1 VAKKAGA
8 PVKPTPTAKAAPRS
22 APPAPKAASHAPCGV
37 GEVLRFVDEEGRLVA
52 PKPALPDARVVD
64 LYRHMVRARR
74 FDARMMKLQRQGRM
88 GTFAPCFGQEAAQV
102 GSIAACTPKDWFVP
116 SFRESAAALYRG
128 ATMRGILLYAMGLE
142 EGAMGPDGARDLP
155 VSIPVGGQTSHAVGL
170 AWAMKRKR
178 EKAGAIVY
186 FGDGATS
193 EGVVHES
200 MNFASVLGLGV
211 VFLCQNNQWAI
222 STPRRQQAADRPLA
236 DRAAAYGMPGV
247 QVDGND
253 VQAVWSAADAAMA
266 RAREGKGPTFLEA
279 VTYRRGVHTTADD
292 PRVYRSEDEERSWE
306 RKDPL
311 DRCRKY
317 LESRGAWDAKREAAL
332 EAAID
337 AEMQIEIQAAEDYR
351 AKDVNPLEM
360 FDFVNAT
367 MPPYL
372 RAQRDEAEA
381 AFRGR
386 NVIVGASAP
395 WKPGGAAAVGQLE
408 EAPDEDGPAN
418 GAAR

>member
-1 VAKKAGA
+1 
-8 PVKPTPTAKAAPRS
+8 
-22 APPAPKAASHAPCGV
+22 V
-37 GEVLRFVDEEGRLVA
+37 GEVVRVVDEEGTLLA
-52 PKPALPDARVVD
+52 KKPPLPDDRVAE

-74 FDARMMKLQRQGRM
+74 FDARMLKLQRQGRM

-116 SFRESAAALYRG
+116 SFRETASALYRG

-142 EGAMGPDGARDLP
+142 EGTVGPAGSRDLP
-155 VSIPVGGQTSHAVGL
+155 ISIPVGGQTSHAVGL
-170 AWAMKRKR
+170 AWAMKLRK

-193 EGVVHES
+193 EGIVHEA
-200 MNFASVLGLGV
+200 MNFAGVLGLGV
-211 VFLCQNNQWAI
+211 LFLCQNNQWAI
-222 STPRRQQAADRPLA
+222 STPRRQQAAAVPLA
-236 DRAAAYGMPGV
+236 DRARSYGFPGV

-253 VQAVWSAADAAMA
+253 VVAVWSVCDEAMRRA
-266 RAREGKGPTFLEA
+266 RAGEGATLVEA

-292 PRVYRSEDEERSWE
+292 PRVYRSEEEEKSWE

-311 DRCRKY
+311 DRCRRY
-317 LESRGAWDAKREAAL
+317 LEKRKAWDGKRQEAL
-332 EAAID
+332 EAAVD
-337 AEMQIEIQAAEDYR
+337 AEMQVEVQAAEDYR

-360 FDFVNAT
+360 FDFVYAK

-372 RAQRDEAEA
+372 KQQRDEAEES
-381 AFRGR
+381 FRGR
-386 NVIVGASAP
+386 PVVVGASAP

-408 EAPDEDGPAN
+408 EAPEEPAK
-418 GAAR
+418 

>member
-1 VAKKAGA
+1 VAKKTDGGA
-8 PVKPTPTAKAAPRS
+8 KPGEPAVCGAADT
-22 APPAPKAASHAPCGV
+22 V
-37 GEVLRFVDEEGRLVA
+37 RFVDEDGKLLA
-52 PKPALPDARVVD
+52 PKPPLPDARVVE

-102 GSIAACTPKDWFVP
+102 GSIAACTEKDWFVP
-116 SFRESAAALYRG
+116 SFRETAAALYRG

-142 EGAMGPDGARDLP
+142 EGSMVPAGARDLTI
-155 VSIPVGGQTSHAVGL
+155 SIPVGGQTSHAVGL
-170 AWAMKRKR
+170 AWAMKRAK

-193 EGVVHES
+193 EGIVHES
-200 MNFASVLGLGV
+200 MNFAGVLGLGV

-222 STPRRQQAADRPLA
+222 STPRRQQTSDRPIA
-236 DRAAAYGMPGV
+236 ERARAYGFPGV

-253 VQAVWSAADAAMA
+253 VTAVWSVCDEAMR
-266 RAREGKGPTFLEA
+266 RAREGKGPTLVEA

-292 PRVYRSEDEERSWE
+292 PRVYRSEDEEKSWE

-317 LESRGAWDAKREAAL
+317 LEGRKAWDAKKEAAL

-337 AEMQIEIQAAEDYR
+337 AEMQVEVQAAEDYR

-360 FDFVNAT
+360 FDFVYVN

-372 RAQRDEAEA
+372 KAQRDEAEE

-408 EAPDEDGPAN
+408 EAPEEPSK
-418 GAAR
+418 